1 MRRVGPLT
9 GDEQISIRLLMSDW
23 ETHQSIPSHLSDDSE
38 GQGTKSYPYRAG
50 LESSDQYRSKSSQMQ
65 VVE

>member
-50 LESSDQYRSKSSQMQ
+50 LESSDQYR
-65 VVE
+65 